1 MSLQEFN
8 GLSQELSKELLEAVS
23 GGYTGSDPMS
33 EVNRRRYAHAVWVL
47 KHKNADL
54 SASRNALYM
63 VTLSNAGTDYCE
75 KIWGLIDPYKP
86 WEEQA
91 EGLPVQ

>member
-8 GLSQELSKELLEAVS
+8 GL
-23 GGYTGSDPMS
+23 
-33 EVNRRRYAHAVWVL
+33 
-47 KHKNADL
+47 
-54 SASRNALYM
+54 YM
-63 VTLSNAGTDYCE
+63 VTLSNTGTDYCE
-75 KIWGLIDPYKP
+75 KIWGLIDTNKP

>member
-8 GLSQELSKELLEAVS
+8 GLSQELSKELLKAVS
-23 GGYTGSDPMS
+23 GG
-33 EVNRRRYAHAVWVL
+33 
-47 KHKNADL
+47 
-54 SASRNALYM
+54 YM

-75 KIWGLIDPYKP
+75 KIWGLIDPNKP